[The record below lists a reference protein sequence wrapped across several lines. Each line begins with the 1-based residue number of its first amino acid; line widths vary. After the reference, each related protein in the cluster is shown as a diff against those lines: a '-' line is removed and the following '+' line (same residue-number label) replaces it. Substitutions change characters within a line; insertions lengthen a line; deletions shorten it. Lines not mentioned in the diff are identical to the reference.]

1 MVRTVRSSP
10 FRKGGRISA
19 AISSIGVKVEPASG
33 RPVES
38 APGDK
43 PQSILDLVGHT
54 PLVPLNRV
62 ARGFPY
68 RILAKLEYLNPG
80 GSVKDRIGPS
90 MVDAAEKKGL
100 LKPGGTIIEATSGNT
115 GVGLALVAAVRGYHA
130 VFVIPDKMS
139 SEKIRL

>member
-1 MVRTVRSSP
+1 M
-10 FRKGGRISA
+10 
-19 AISSIGVKVEPASG
+19 
-33 RPVES
+33 ES